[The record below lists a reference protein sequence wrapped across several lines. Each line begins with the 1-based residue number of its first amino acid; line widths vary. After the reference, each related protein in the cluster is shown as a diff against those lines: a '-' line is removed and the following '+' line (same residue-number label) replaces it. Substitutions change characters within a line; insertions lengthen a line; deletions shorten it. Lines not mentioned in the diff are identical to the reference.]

1 MKAPETASAATPER
15 QEDGPL
21 SRWAR
26 RKREV
31 QREVQRENDGAAE
44 AAPGADMQAPGEA
57 DLPADQDLLTD
68 DDMPPIESLN
78 ADSDFSGF
86 MSSKVSEPLRRRAL
100 RKLFG
105 SAQFNIRDGLDD
117 YDGDYTSF
125 AGLGGIITADL
136 RHQLEVELQKKIE
149 AAAQHIESGA
159 VESDTE
165 IPVEDADMAA
175 SDAASNPASDPEAD
189 LDGEVAG

>member
-15 QEDGPL
+15 QGEGPL

-31 QREVQRENDGAAE
+31 QRENDVAAE
-44 AAPGADMQAPGEA
+44 AAPGSDMQALEEDA
-57 DLPADQDLLTD
+57 LPADQDLLTD

-125 AGLGGIITADL
+125 ASLGGIITADL

-149 AAAQHIESGA
+149 AAAQQIESGP

-165 IPVEDADMAA
+165 MPLEDADMAA
-175 SDAASNPASDPEAD
+175 SDAASDPQGDPED
-189 LDGEVAG
+189 DVDGEVTG